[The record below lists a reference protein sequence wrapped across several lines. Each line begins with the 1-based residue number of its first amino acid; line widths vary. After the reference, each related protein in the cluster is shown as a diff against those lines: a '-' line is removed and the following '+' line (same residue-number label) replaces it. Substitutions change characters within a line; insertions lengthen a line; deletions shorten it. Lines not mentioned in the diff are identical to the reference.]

1 MATRPS
7 RIQAPAL
14 RANMLA
20 ALPIRLWESPLSCI
34 YLPTTWPCM
43 LSAPMHALRTQL
55 VVERG
60 GEVQRADLVP
70 LAALVMQKQADGESL
85 GMDLERIDGDMV
97 GCLYT
102 GGSRSVDGLRPG
114 DLIVSINGRPAKS
127 VDVFKTVFAQ
137 AAVGNIDLLV
147 EQKTSPHE
155 DKGMMPA
162 VLAF

>member
-1 MATRPS
+1 VATRPS

-34 YLPTTWPCM
+34 YLPTTWLCM

-70 LAALVMQKQADGESL
+70 LAALVMQKQADG
-85 GMDLERIDGDMV
+85 D
-97 GCLYT
+97 
-102 GGSRSVDGLRPG
+102 SRSVDGLRPG
-114 DLIVSINGRPAKS
+114 DFIVSINGRPAKS